1 MSAAPVLQPAVP
13 LLLVLCVAAG
23 PTVLLAGPVHR
34 VRRAGRAVDGAVAP
48 APWRTRFGRDAAAEA
63 AEWTALLRRLAALLQ
78 AGRSPAAAFEG
89 AGPAGASARRTATGR
104 HVELLCTS
112 VAAAARLG
120 LGVSAAL
127 AGVPA
132 PALGHRPLER
142 RAVTTTAEL
151 ALCWEVSER
160 TGAPLA
166 ALLGGLADALEAE
179 LDAEAARGTAL
190 AGPRSTVRI
199 LTWLPV
205 LGIGLGVLMG
215 VDPLR
220 TLLTTPWGLA
230 ALVAGAV
237 LTGLGRVWTHALI
250 RRAEAVGA
258 R

>member
-1 MSAAPVLQPAVP
+1 MSTVLALSLCLIGSAA
-13 LLLVLCVAAG
+13 
-23 PTVLLAGPVHR
+23 VLLAGPVHR
-34 VRRAGRAVDGAVAP
+34 VRSVARTGTGAIPAVLWWA
-48 APWRTRFGRDAAAEA
+48 RFGRDAETEA
-63 AEWTALLRRLAALLQ
+63 AEWIALLRRLAALLQ

-89 AGPAGASARRTATGR
+89 AGPAGHRGPRTGTGR
-104 HVELLCTS
+104 HIEVLCTS

-120 LGVSAAL
+120 LSVSTGL

-132 PALGHRPLER
+132 PQLGHRPLER
-142 RAVTTTAEL
+142 RAVATTAEL

-205 LGIGLGVLMG
+205 LGIGLGMLMG

-237 LTGLGRVWTHALI
+237 LTVLGRVWTRTLI
-250 RRAEAVGA
+250 GRAEAVGT

>member
-1 MSAAPVLQPAVP
+1 MSTTAVLPLALCLCLAGGAAA
-13 LLLVLCVAAG
+13 
-23 PTVLLAGPVHR
+23 LLAGPVHR
-34 VRRAGRAVDGAVAP
+34 VRSVARAHAGAVP
-48 APWRTRFGRDAAAEA
+48 TVPWQARFRRDAAAEA
-63 AEWTALLRRLAALLQ
+63 AEWIALLRRLAALLQ
-78 AGRSPAAAFEG
+78 AGRSPAAAFDG
-89 AGPAGASARRTATGR
+89 AGPAGDRGPRTGTGR
-104 HVELLCTS
+104 HLETLCAS

-120 LGVSAAL
+120 LGVSTAL
-127 AGVPA
+127 AAVPA

-142 RAVTTTAEL
+142 RAAATTAEL
-151 ALCWEVSER
+151 CLCWEVSER

-205 LGIGLGVLMG
+205 LGIGLGMLMG

-237 LTGLGRVWTHALI
+237 LTGLGRVWTRTLI
-250 RRAEAVGA
+250 GRAEAVGA

>member
-1 MSAAPVLQPAVP
+1 MSAAPVVGAV
-13 LLLVLCVAAG
+13 LGLCLAGSAA
-23 PTVLLAGPVHR
+23 VLLAGPAHR
-34 VRRAGRAVDGAVAP
+34 VRSAGREESAASPAV
-48 APWRTRFGRDAAAEA
+48 PWWSRFVRDTEAEA
-63 AEWTALLRRLAALLQ
+63 TEWIALLRRLAALLQ

-89 AGPAGASARRTATGR
+89 AVPDSHRAGRTATGR
-104 HVELLCTS
+104 HLELLCTS

-120 LGVSAAL
+120 LDVSTAL

-132 PALGHRPLER
+132 PQLGHRPLER
-142 RAVTTTAEL
+142 RAVATTAEL
-151 ALCWEVSER
+151 SLCWEVSER

-166 ALLGGLADALEAE
+166 VLLGGLADALEAE

-237 LTGLGRVWTHALI
+237 LTVLGRIWTRTLI
-250 RRAEAVGA
+250 HRAEAVGA

>member
-1 MSAAPVLQPAVP
+1 MSTVPVTFLTVCLCLAGSTAA
-13 LLLVLCVAAG
+13 
-23 PTVLLAGPVHR
+23 LLAGPAHR
-34 VRRAGRAVDGAVAP
+34 VRSVARAGTGAVP
-48 APWRTRFGRDAAAEA
+48 AVPWWARFTRDAEAEA

-89 AGPAGASARRTATGR
+89 AGPAGHRGPRTDTGR
-104 HVELLCTS
+104 HIELLCTA
-112 VAAAARLG
+112 VASAARLG
-120 LGVSAAL
+120 LSVSTAL
-127 AGVPA
+127 AGAPA
-132 PALGHRPLER
+132 PELGHRPLER
-142 RAVTTTAEL
+142 RAVATTAEL
-151 ALCWEVSER
+151 SLCWEVSER

-205 LGIGLGVLMG
+205 LGIGLGMLMG

-230 ALVAGAV
+230 ALVTGAV
-237 LTGLGRVWTHALI
+237 LTVLGRVWTRTLI
-250 RRAEAVGA
+250 GRAEAVGA